1 MFANLRS
8 TLARWRR
15 VRRAEYELS
24 QLDDRELSD
33 LGISRGDIP
42 RIARAAVK
50 V

>member
-8 TLARWRR
+8 TLTRWRR

-33 LGISRGDIP
+33 LGISRGDIA
-42 RIARAAVK
+42 RVVRAAVK

>member
-1 MFANLRS
+1 MFTNLRS
-8 TLARWRR
+8 TFIRWRR
-15 VRRAEYELS
+15 VRQAEYELS

-42 RIARAAVK
+42 RVVRAAVK